1 VSTEWPT
8 RAELYEFLNH
18 VVGVLDRLN
27 IPYMVVGGL
36 AAIIHGAPR
45 FTRDADI
52 VVDMQLHHIGPF
64 VAEFPLDQGYY
75 ADEYMIADSLIHG
88 QPFNVLQSYTGA
100 KIDLVPLSAGRI
112 DRDAFAR
119 RVQLVYDLE
128 LERKAWFARAE
139 DVIIAKLVAFHNT
152 GSQKHAQDAH
162 NVLAVNWHLVSF
174 PQLAWSAKAS
184 GVQAE
189 LESMLEVVARDLGEP
204 PPSLGDESP
213 PS

>member
-1 VSTEWPT
+1 MSAEWPT
-8 RAELYEFLNH
+8 RAELYEFLDH
-18 VVGVLDRLN
+18 VVGVLEKLN
-27 IPYMVVGGL
+27 IPYMIVGGL
-36 AAIIHGAPR
+36 AAIIHGTPR

-52 VVDMQLHHIGPF
+52 VVDMQLHHIRPF

-100 KIDLVPLSAGRI
+100 KIDLVPLSSGRI
-112 DRDAFAR
+112 DREAFGR

-152 GSQKHAQDAH
+152 GSQKHARDAH
-162 NVLAVNWHLVSF
+162 NVLAVNWHVVSI
-174 PQLAWSAKAS
+174 PQLSHSARAS

-189 LESMLEVVARDLGEP
+189 LESMLEVVARDLGETP
-204 PPSLGDESP
+204 PGNDSL
-213 PS
+213 